1 MLTGNNFFE
10 DKIMEKR
17 KTALC
22 FIDLIF
28 LAISHLG
35 LYVFADNFILISN
48 DRNVLLSLLISFVI
62 CAVVNIAIR
71 FVLEIY
77 KNIWRYASPGIYLKL
92 IISDF
97 FTGII
102 MLLVDILAKPIRIGF
117 ASVFFIVSL
126 HCLISVSARLAY
138 QFLYAKFNANS
149 ESSVVTTQKINVAI
163 VGAGNVGASL
173 AEELI
178 RNPGSHY
185 APRFF
190 IDNDHYKYGQYLNGI
205 PVYSP
210 DDKIL
215 SKIKAF
221 PIQEIIIAI
230 PDLDAEK
237 RSKLYDKYVKT
248 GCKVKIYD
256 YPIREGSEQAQRRSL
271 REIRIEDLLFRD
283 TIQINDSKAKDFYKD
298 KTILVTGGGGSIGS
312 ELCRQ
317 IAKLSPR
324 KLIIF
329 DIYENNA
336 YDIQQELIRTYGS
349 KLDLEVIIGS
359 VRDAAR
365 LDSVFAEFNPQIVLH
380 AAAHK
385 HVPLMERSPMEA
397 IKNNVF
403 GTLNCADCAEK
414 YGVEKFVLISTDK
427 AVNPTNVMGASKRM
441 CEMIVQ
447 SRGSSNTKFVAV
459 RFGNVL
465 GSNGSVIPLF
475 RKQIENGGPVT
486 ITDKKIIRYF
496 MTIPEASQLVLQCGA
511 MAKRGELFV
520 LDMGKP
526 VKIYDLAIKMIE
538 LAGYKPNEDIMIA
551 EIGLRDG
558 EKLYEEL
565 LIKGEN
571 LDKTDNDLIFIEKD
585 KPFTR
590 EEIDEKLD
598 ILRDAIIS
606 LNVNAVAQALHKVVP
621 TFKDPSEVNAK
632 AEASKEMKSIK

>member
-1 MLTGNNFFE
+1 M
-10 DKIMEKR
+10 DKR

-22 FIDLIF
+22 LIDIVLLAVSHVALFIFVDNF
-28 LAISHLG
+28 STV
-35 LYVFADNFILISN
+35 VFAKNVILRLLNSFI
-48 DRNVLLSLLISFVI
+48 I
-62 CAVVNIAIR
+62 CAIINFTLR
-71 FVLEIY
+71 FSLKIY
-77 KNIWRYASPGIYLKL
+77 KNIWRYAGAGIYLRL
-92 IISDF
+92 ILSDF
-97 FTGII
+97 LTGVA
-102 MLLVDILAKPIRIGF
+102 MLIVDFLVKPAKIGF
-117 ASVFFIVSL
+117 AACFFVVSV
-126 HCLISVSARLAY
+126 HCLLSLCARLVY
-138 QFLYAKFNANS
+138 QFYYAHKNAS
-149 ESSVVTTQKINVAI
+149 KDEAVSDKQKINVAI
-163 VGAGNVGASL
+163 VGAGNIGASL

-178 RNPGSHY
+178 RNPRSHY
-185 APRFF
+185 SPKFF
-190 IDNDHYKYGQYLNGI
+190 IDNDHTKYGKILNDL

-210 DDKIL
+210 DDKIFT
-215 SKIKAF
+215 KIKTT

-230 PDLDAEK
+230 PDLDAQRKTE
-237 RSKLYDKYVKT
+237 LYDTYIKS

-256 YPIREGSEQAQRRSL
+256 YPLNDSSAHSQRRSL
-271 REIRIEDLLFRD
+271 REIRIEDLLFRES
-283 TIQINDSKAKDFYKD
+283 IQINDERARAFYTG
-298 KTILVTGGGGSIGS
+298 KTVMVTGGGGSIGS

-317 IAKLSPR
+317 IAKLAPK
-324 KLIIF
+324 KLVIF

-336 YDIQQELIRTYGS
+336 YDIQQELVRTYGDR
-349 KLDLEVIIGS
+349 LDLDVIIGS

-365 LDSVFAEFNPQIVLH
+365 LDSVFAEFRPQIVLH

-403 GTLNCADCAEK
+403 GTYNCAECAEK

-447 SRGSSNTKFVAV
+447 SKHTSQTKFVAV

-486 ITDKKIIRYF
+486 ITDKRIIRYF

-526 VKIYDLAIKMIE
+526 VKIYDLAVKMIE
-538 LAGYKPNEDIMIA
+538 LAGYKPNEDIMIT
-551 EIGLRDG
+551 EIGLRNG

-565 LIKGEN
+565 LIQGEN
-571 LDKTDNDLIFIEKD
+571 LDKTDNELIFIEKD
-585 KPFTR
+585 KPYTR
-590 EEIDEKLD
+590 DEIEAKLD
-598 ILRDAIIS
+598 ILRES
-606 LNVNAVAQALHKVVP
+606 LMHDNPARVAEALHQTVP
-621 TFKDPSEVNAK
+621 TFKDPEEVNDK
-632 AEASKEMKSIK
+632 AENSEEMRSVN